1 VRDFE
6 YILEKVYTIATE
18 MKFPLIRLLNE
29 QNKKI
34 KQRNSEVFLNK
45 IVGNKGWEEFIHY
58 QESFGKSTTSPE
70 NDCFIFIGKFG
81 LVYHYKAL
89 FIHDK
94 FIGAI
99 LFGGFPLEN
108 INDFS
113 FWDGI
118 IQEDCES
125 FLVGKA
131 LPTREISKK
140 FLYFSTEISKIL
152 SEINPHF
159 SNIMLTLYQRKN
171 KRTTL
176 KDLSEIHFLSTSH
189 IRRLF
194 IQNTGTSFSIFYK
207 KWKLDL
213 ANELHEGTKL
223 SKNEIA
229 ERLGYP
235 ENRSFIKNIGKV
247 C

>member
-1 VRDFE
+1 VRNFE
-6 YILEKVYTIATE
+6 CVLEKIYAIATE
-18 MKFPLIRLLNE
+18 FKFPLIRLLNE
-29 QNKKI
+29 KNKKI
-34 KQRNSEVFLNK
+34 KQRNSEVLLNK
-45 IVGNKGWEEFIHY
+45 IVDNKEWKEFIHY
-58 QESFGKSTTSPE
+58 QETFGKANTSPE

-89 FIHDK
+89 FIHGK

-99 LFGGFPLEN
+99 LYGGFPLEN
-108 INDFS
+108 IDNYS

-118 IQEDCES
+118 IQEDS
-125 FLVGKA
+125 KKFLVSKA
-131 LPTREISKK
+131 LPSREISKK

-159 SNIMLTLYQRKN
+159 NNIMLTLYQRKN

-194 IQNTGTSFSIFYK
+194 IQNTGMSFSTFYK

-213 ANELHEGTKL
+213 ANELHEETKL

-229 ERLGYP
+229 EMLGYS
-235 ENRSFIKNIGKV
+235 ENRQFIQSIGK
-247 C
+247 